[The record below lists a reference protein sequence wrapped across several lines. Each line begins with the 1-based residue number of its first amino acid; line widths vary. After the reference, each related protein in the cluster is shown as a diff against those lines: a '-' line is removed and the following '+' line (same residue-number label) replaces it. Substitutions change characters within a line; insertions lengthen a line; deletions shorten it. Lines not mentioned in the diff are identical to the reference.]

1 MSLPDKALMYASV
14 FAYAGDRR
22 AINGYSI
29 PGDKLSNFQNQGL
42 IPKDSLILLMGYQAA
57 SESEQRA
64 NFLEKN
70 SKC

>member
-1 MSLPDKALMYASV
+1 MYASV
-14 FAYAGDRR
+14 FAYSGDRR

-57 SESEQRA
+57 SETE
-64 NFLEKN
+64 
-70 SKC
+70 